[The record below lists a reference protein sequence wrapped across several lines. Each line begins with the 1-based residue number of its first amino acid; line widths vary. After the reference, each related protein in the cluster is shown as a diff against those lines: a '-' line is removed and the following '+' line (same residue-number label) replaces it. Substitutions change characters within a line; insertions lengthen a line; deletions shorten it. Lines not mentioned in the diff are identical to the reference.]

1 MDYLNRLIEKDRYET
16 YLTRK
21 NILEDLIEQT
31 FKILKSSTDSN
42 EVKEEA
48 KKIVDYRLQLIDV
61 NEYLEKSKQ
70 WFTIADRKEAILE
83 G

>member
-31 FKILKSSTDSN
+31 FKILKSSTESN

-61 NEYLEKSKQ
+61 NEYLKKSK
-70 WFTIADRKEAILE
+70 
-83 G
+83 

>member
-1 MDYLNRLIEKDRYET
+1 MDYLNGLIEKDRYET

-48 KKIVDYRLQLIDV
+48 EKLVNYRLQLIDV
-61 NEYLEKSKQ
+61 NEYLEKSK
-70 WFTIADRKEAILE
+70 
-83 G
+83 

>member
-1 MDYLNRLIEKDRYET
+1 MDYLNGLIEKDRYET

-42 EVKEEA
+42 EIKEKA
-48 KKIVDYRLQLIDV
+48 KKLVNYRLQLIDV
-61 NEYLEKSKQ
+61 NEYLEKSK
-70 WFTIADRKEAILE
+70 
-83 G
+83 

>member
-1 MDYLNRLIEKDRYET
+1 MDYLNGLIEKDRYET

-42 EVKEEA
+42 EIKEKA
-48 KKIVDYRLQLIDV
+48 KKLVNYRLQLIDV

-70 WFTIADRKEAILE
+70 WFTIANRKEAILE

>member
-1 MDYLNRLIEKDRYET
+1 MDYLNGLIEKDRYET

-42 EVKEEA
+42 EIKEEA
-48 KKIVDYRLQLIDV
+48 KKLVNYRLQLIDV

-70 WFTIADRKEAILE
+70 WFTIANRKEAILE

>member
-61 NEYLEKSKQ
+61 NEYLKKSK
-70 WFTIADRKEAILE
+70 
-83 G
+83 

>member
-61 NEYLEKSKQ
+61 NEYLEKNK
-70 WFTIADRKEAILE
+70 
-83 G
+83 

>member
-48 KKIVDYRLQLIDV
+48 KKIADYRLQLIDV
-61 NEYLEKSKQ
+61 NEYLKKSK
-70 WFTIADRKEAILE
+70 
-83 G
+83 

>member
-1 MDYLNRLIEKDRYET
+1 MDYLNGLIEKDRYET

-42 EVKEEA
+42 EIKEEA
-48 KKIVDYRLQLIDV
+48 KKLVNYRLQLIDV
-61 NEYLEKSKQ
+61 NEYLEKSK
-70 WFTIADRKEAILE
+70 
-83 G
+83 

>member
-83 G
+83 R

>member
-48 KKIVDYRLQLIDV
+48 EKLVNYRLQLIDV

-83 G
+83 R

>member
-61 NEYLEKSKQ
+61 NEYLKKVNSGLLSLTEKKPS
-70 WFTIADRKEAILE
+70 
-83 G
+83 

>member
-1 MDYLNRLIEKDRYET
+1 MDYLKRLIEKDRYET

-61 NEYLEKSKQ
+61 NEYLKKSK
-70 WFTIADRKEAILE
+70 
-83 G
+83 

>member
-31 FKILKSSTDSN
+31 FKIIKSSTDSN

-61 NEYLEKSKQ
+61 NEYLEKSK
-70 WFTIADRKEAILE
+70 
-83 G
+83 

>member
-1 MDYLNRLIEKDRYET
+1 MDYLNRLIEKDRYKT

-61 NEYLEKSKQ
+61 NEYLEKSK
-70 WFTIADRKEAILE
+70 
-83 G
+83 

>member
-1 MDYLNRLIEKDRYET
+1 MDYLNGLIEKDRYET

-42 EVKEEA
+42 EIKEEA
-48 KKIVDYRLQLIDV
+48 KKLVNYRLQLIDV

-70 WFTIADRKEAILE
+70 WFTIANTKEAILE

>member
-70 WFTIADRKEAILE
+70 WFTIADRKETILE

>member
-48 KKIVDYRLQLIDV
+48 KKIVDYRLQLIDE
-61 NEYLEKSKQ
+61 NEYLEKSK
-70 WFTIADRKEAILE
+70 
-83 G
+83 

>member
-61 NEYLEKSKQ
+61 NEYLEKK
-70 WFTIADRKEAILE
+70 
-83 G
+83 

>member
-48 KKIVDYRLQLIDV
+48 KDYRLQLIDV
-61 NEYLEKSKQ
+61 NEYLEKSK
-70 WFTIADRKEAILE
+70 
-83 G
+83 

>member
-1 MDYLNRLIEKDRYET
+1 MDYLNTLIEKDRYET

-61 NEYLEKSKQ
+61 NEYLEKSK
-70 WFTIADRKEAILE
+70 
-83 G
+83 

>member
-21 NILEDLIEQT
+21 SILEDLIEQT

-61 NEYLEKSKQ
+61 NEYLEKSK
-70 WFTIADRKEAILE
+70 
-83 G
+83 

>member
-1 MDYLNRLIEKDRYET
+1 MDYLNGLIEKDRYET

-42 EVKEEA
+42 EIKE
-48 KKIVDYRLQLIDV
+48 
-61 NEYLEKSKQ
+61 
-70 WFTIADRKEAILE
+70 EAILE

>member
-61 NEYLEKSKQ
+61 NEYLEKSK
-70 WFTIADRKEAILE
+70 
-83 G
+83 

>member
-1 MDYLNRLIEKDRYET
+1 MDYLNGKKEKDRYET

-61 NEYLEKSKQ
+61 NEYLKKSK
-70 WFTIADRKEAILE
+70 
-83 G
+83 

>member
-1 MDYLNRLIEKDRYET
+1 MDYLNGLIEKDRYET

-61 NEYLEKSKQ
+61 NEYLKKSK
-70 WFTIADRKEAILE
+70 
-83 G
+83 

>member
-48 KKIVDYRLQLIDV
+48 KKLVNYRLQLIDV
-61 NEYLEKSKQ
+61 NEYLEKSK
-70 WFTIADRKEAILE
+70 
-83 G
+83 